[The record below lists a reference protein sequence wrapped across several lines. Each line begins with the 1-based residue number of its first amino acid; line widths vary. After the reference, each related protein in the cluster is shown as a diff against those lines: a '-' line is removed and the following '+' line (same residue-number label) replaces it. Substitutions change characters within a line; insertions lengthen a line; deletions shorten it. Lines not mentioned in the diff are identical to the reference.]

1 MEAKQLLC
9 KDMMQN
15 LHLSLLPWVSTQAR
29 DTRICKGGRAAT
41 VGVLLTKGG
50 GYWRTMTTIS
60 STTHGDDDSN

>member
-9 KDMMQN
+9 KAMMQN
-15 LHLSLLPWVSTQAR
+15 LHASLLPWVSTQAR

-50 GYWRTMTTIS
+50 GWTMTTLS
-60 STTHGDDDSN
+60 STTRGDDDSN